1 MPQLAPRVIN
11 NGTDDVSY
19 DVSTFNGLKAVFV
32 APAARFSESSTLT
45 ETTRPA
51 ASNNEGHRL
60 TATLALPHPV
70 EDQEGCC
77 VSKDTP
83 PASYFTVNTLA
94 SKFATAAQ
102 RDELVA
108 LLRSYVNSTAFAA
121 LVKGGSNY

>member
-11 NGTDDVSY
+11 NGTVDVTF
-19 DVSTFNGLKAVFV
+19 DVSTHDGQKATFV
-32 APAARFSESSTLT
+32 AAAARFAESQTLV
-45 ETTRPA
+45 ETTRPT
-51 ASNNEGHRL
+51 SSKNDGHKL

-83 PASYFTVNTLA
+83 PSSYFTINTLA

-102 RDELVA
+102 RDQLVA
-108 LLRSYVNSTAFAA
+108 EIRSYVNLPAFAA